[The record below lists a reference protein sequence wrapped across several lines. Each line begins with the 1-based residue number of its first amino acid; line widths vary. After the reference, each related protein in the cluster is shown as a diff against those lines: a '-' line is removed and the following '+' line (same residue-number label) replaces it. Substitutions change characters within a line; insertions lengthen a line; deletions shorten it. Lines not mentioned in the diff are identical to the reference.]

1 MSEFSIDQ
9 LASPSTDWDT
19 APLVAVTGA
28 SGYVG
33 GRLVPALLA
42 DGYRVRCIVREP
54 RKLDD
59 RAWRK
64 HPAVTVEK
72 NDLSD
77 ADKLVEQLTACE
89 YAYYLVH
96 SMGATGKAY
105 AEQDRKI
112 AAVFADAAAKA
123 GVKRIVYLGGLGEHG
138 SGLSE
143 HLVSRREVEKVLGST
158 GIPVTAFRAAMI
170 IGSGSASFEILR
182 YLVERLPVMVT
193 PSWVKTESQP
203 VAIADVLH
211 WLVRCLAVPQ
221 TAGKVLEIGGAD
233 IQPYRELMRIMAEEL
248 GIPRRIIIPLP
259 VLTPR
264 LSSGWISLVTP
275 VSYRIARPLADGLRN
290 RVVVTNELVQQLM
303 PHDALSSREAIR
315 RALVQVRN
323 NTVDT
328 RWSVAGPVPGDP
340 DWAGGTVFLDERK
353 IVINAEPQRVFQAV
367 CRIGGGHGWYAGDVL
382 WRIRGWMDTLV
393 GGPGLRRGRR
403 DHERVEFGETLDF
416 WRIVGLERNR
426 RLSLLAEM
434 KLPGIATLNFEML
447 PGKSANSTALT
458 MAARFRPRGIVG
470 IAYWYSVLPLHNLV
484 FGGMLRG
491 IQRVA
496 ERTESDSQPP
506 SPQPPST
513 QETPAQDESPQ
524 ALIAPKVSG
533 YGRARL
539 WLGIS
544 AVGTMVTLTTA
555 ALLTDLPAR
564 LATQFEPSYSG
575 QMMLI
580 VAFLLAYAA
589 VQLPFD
595 ILGGYALPRRF
606 GRKHPPLPQFAH
618 GLLRGIAAHTA
629 LLAML
634 ACALLLAGQQLGF
647 WGVIGTSIAI
657 VLVLL
662 AGRLQFAR
670 LLAPLRAAPVSPTVE
685 TNATASVPVQSIRS
699 EDEGFTGGIVG
710 VLRPRRILLP
720 ELWSRALG
728 ESGLAVVKRRRELAI
743 SSGSWWRGRVLAV
756 LFTLTGV
763 AIAAAFVGP
772 ERIATGHGIVTM
784 SLLFTLW
791 SFLGLLTLPTFSRA
805 GVAEVDAK
813 LRAAGQN
820 DTLIN
825 NNLINDDLIDD
836 TIRRLD
842 ALQDAEPLRPVGVE
856 TIFHPVPSVNS
867 RLAGPLSAQPRG
879 YLDAARTSVYLSAA
893 GLGLL
898 GRAVHCNCGRP
909 ALWVF
914 LPSD

>member
-9 LASPSTDWDT
+9 LASPSTDWAT

-506 SPQPPST
+506 SPRPPST

-533 YGRARL
+533 YGPARL

-544 AVGTMVTLTTA
+544 AVGTVVTLTTA

-564 LATQFEPSYSG
+564 LATQFEPSFSG

-606 GRKHPPLPQFAH
+606 GRKHPPLPQYAL

-629 LLAML
+629 LLALL
-634 ACALLLAGQQLGF
+634 ACALLLAGQQLGI

-670 LLAPLRAAPVSPTVE
+670 FLAPLRAAPVSPTVE

-772 ERIATGHGIVTM
+772 ERITTGHGIVTM